1 MLRERAGIED
11 RKMYN
16 TFNMGI
22 GMVVCVSPK
31 YAKEVIEYLNGEGE
45 KAYEIG
51 SVVKG
56 EGVEFV

>member
-1 MLRERAGIED
+1 
-11 RKMYN
+11 MYN

-31 YAKEVIEYLNGEGE
+31 LAKEVVGYLDGKGE
-45 KAYEIG
+45 KAYVIG

-56 EGVEFV
+56 EGVELV